1 MRQPVSRGLS
11 IGMTVVTLVAI
22 GQSGLATA
30 QTVEWPAYAADQ
42 AGTKYLPLDQIT
54 KENVADLEIV
64 WRQPVIPDAIR
75 NGETTRGPVGSQ
87 TTPLMVGGLLY
98 FSTGLGTIA
107 ALEPTTGEVVWNTG
121 PVERW
126 AQSPTATFLD
136 IVLSDGERVRQTRG
150 IDDPA

>member
-87 TTPLMVGGLLY
+87 DDAAHGRR
-98 FSTGLGTIA
+98 A
-107 ALEPTTGEVVWNTG
+107 ALLQHGVGDDRG
-121 PVERW
+121 PRADDRRGRVEHG
-126 AQSPTATFLD
+126 AQSNVGPSPQPRPFWT
-136 IVLSDGERVRQTRG
+136 SS
-150 IDDPA
+150 